1 MAHEWFPSED
11 SKSGLSDLPWSPLFP
26 ALSWIFPL
34 DSSTNN
40 LSRLSSPCFPQF
52 TFQLSSLLNLSLI
65 FQMARPTL
73 GASNIIEFYL
83 LFSTSSLDLYFYFY
97 CHHSLIFILI
107 HWVCPSKIWMLV
119 NFTLS
124 ISFSEFF
131 GDPLCLMNQVQILYL
146 GILNLSF
153 YL

>member
-1 MAHEWFPSED
+1 MAHEWFPSET

-40 LSRLSSPCFPQF
+40 LSRLSSPSCPQF
-52 TFQLSSLLNLSLI
+52 TFQLSSSLNSSLI

-73 GASNIIEFYL
+73 GASNIEFYL
-83 LFSTSSLDLYFYFY
+83 LFSTSSWDLYLYFY

-107 HWVCPSKIWMLV
+107 HWVCSSNIWMLV
-119 NFTLS
+119 DFTPS
-124 ISFSEFF
+124 IFSLEFF

-146 GILNLSF
+146 DILNLSF